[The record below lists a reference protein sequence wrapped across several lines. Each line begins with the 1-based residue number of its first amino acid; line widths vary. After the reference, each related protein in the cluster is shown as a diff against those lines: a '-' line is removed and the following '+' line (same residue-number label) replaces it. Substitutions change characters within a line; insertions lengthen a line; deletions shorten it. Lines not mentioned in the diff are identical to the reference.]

1 MTELRQTGR
10 VEISPTAIASIA
22 GQAALTCYGVVGM
35 SAGNLRNG
43 LAVLLQR
50 EHYRRGVK
58 VRLKDGQIFI
68 DLYAIVQYGTRIS
81 EVGHNIRDSVRFSVG
96 KALGVPVTQVN
107 VHIQGLRL
115 SHRA

>member
-22 GQAALTCYGVVGM
+22 GQAALASYGVVGL
-35 SAGNLRNG
+35 SAGSLRNG
-43 LAVLLQR
+43 LGILLQR

-68 DLYAIVQYGTRIS
+68 DVYVIVQYGTRIS

-96 KALGVPVTQVN
+96 KALGIPVTQVN

-115 SHRA
+115 DDKD

>member
-1 MTELRQTGR
+1 MTNLRQTGR

-22 GQAALTCYGVVGM
+22 GQAALTCYGVVGL

-50 EHYRRGVK
+50 ECYRRGIK
-58 VRLKDGQIFI
+58 VRLKGGQIFI
-68 DLYAIVQYGTRIS
+68 DVYVIIQYGTRVS
-81 EVGHNIRDSVRFSVG
+81 EVGHNIRDSVRFSIG

-107 VHIQGLRL
+107 IHIQGLRL
-115 SHRA
+115 SHRD